1 MKKGQ
6 FGCVFKH
13 RVTNFKP
20 LFLSPLRLKLKNFSA
35 HQKENFLRIL
45 KLTLLLF
52 LVPFWRVSPQKSVI
66 CLKVFRGLKNK
77 IQIKVGWVFKNS
89 GNFKSSKHR
98 DFVIV
103 IEIASVVR
111 GSKQIW
117 KKINSNQRSNSIQ
130 FSSEAD
136 RPRSWIELNLIWGLN
151 LFSFKMSLLP
161 RTTEAIYFKHHE

>member
-1 MKKGQ
+1 MILHRKREDQ
-6 FGCVFKH
+6 FKFLKQLLLSYLKALYHFLISSSYAPTFKSH
-13 RVTNFKP
+13 HG
-20 LFLSPLRLKLKNFSA
+20 LFLSS
-35 HQKENFLRIL
+35 
-45 KLTLLLF
+45 LTT
-52 LVPFWRVSPQKSVI
+52 RVSI
-66 CLKVFRGLKNK
+66 IWK
-77 IQIKVGWVFKNS
+77 IF
-89 GNFKSSKHR
+89 SSLDR
-98 DFVIV
+98 RCIL

-111 GSKQIW
+111 GSKRIW